1 MPLFSEACSHWD
13 EDWQKL
19 IQNVTI
25 HFQYRRR
32 AASLRHRNRYRT
44 HFASHAPPKNRH
56 GGLFT
61 PHRKLAQGLSLTLR
75 PTKTASLLSTS
86 SPRAFP
92 LKNGCPFFKGKA
104 LGTRLV
110 SYENSHRWVYSG
122 PFLGTFSKIRLHVHY
137 RRSKG
142 CDGSR
147 FFRGAFIRGNNFVFN
162 PEANSLLF
170 RKFFALTK
178 TISVYD
184 ASEIMEIK

>member
-1 MPLFSEACSHWD
+1 MGA
-13 EDWQKL
+13 
-19 IQNVTI
+19 
-25 HFQYRRR
+25 HF
-32 AASLRHRNRYRT
+32 LREKPWGR
-44 HFASHAPPKNRH
+44 
-56 GGLFT
+56 GW
-61 PHRKLAQGLSLTLR
+61 
-75 PTKTASLLSTS
+75 
-86 SPRAFP
+86 SPM
-92 LKNGCPFFKGKA
+92 K
-104 LGTRLV
+104 
-110 SYENSHRWVYSG
+110 NSHRWVYYG

-178 TISVYD
+178 TTSVYD

>member
-1 MPLFSEACSHWD
+1 MPLYSEACSHWD

-56 GGLFT
+56 GGLCT
-61 PHRKLAQGLSLTLR
+61 PHRKLARGLSLTMR
-75 PTKTASLLSTS
+75 PTKTASLQWKY
-86 SPRAFP
+86 SPLGIFWAF
-92 LKNGCPFFKGKA
+92 LRKVFKI
-104 LGTRLV
+104 L
-110 SYENSHRWVYSG
+110 
-122 PFLGTFSKIRLHVHY
+122 LHVHY
-137 RRSKG
+137 RRSKD

-147 FFRGAFIRGNNFVFN
+147 LFRGAFIRGNNFVFN

-170 RKFFALTK
+170 REFLPWLKQHQCMMPQKLRKSNNSLMFITDHDENSF
-178 TISVYD
+178 D
-184 ASEIMEIK
+184 QQQQ

>member
-44 HFASHAPPKNRH
+44 HFASHAPPRDRH

-61 PHRKLAQGLSLTLR
+61 PHRKLAQGMSLTMR
-75 PTKTASLLSTS
+75 PTKTASLVWKI
-86 SPRAFP
+86 SPLGIFWAFVR
-92 LKNGCPFFKGKA
+92 NVFG
-104 LGTRLV
+104 
-110 SYENSHRWVYSG
+110 YMY
-122 PFLGTFSKIRLHVHY
+122 II
-137 RRSKG
+137 
-142 CDGSR
+142 CDQR
-147 FFRGAFIRGNNFVFN
+147 TVMVRDLFRGAFIGGNNFVFN

-170 RKFFALTK
+170 REFLP
-178 TISVYD
+178 
-184 ASEIMEIK
+184 